1 MKFTKESFITGF
13 ALFSMF
19 FGAGNLLLPPML
31 GYNSGEDWFIVA
43 LGFIITAVV
52 IPLLGILAH
61 ARLQGTM
68 FDFAKKVSPIF
79 SAVYCIIVYIISV
92 AIPSPRTAAATY
104 ETVIQP
110 NFENIGSLLNS
121 TIYFGLVL
129 VFVLNRSKILS
140 LLGKYLTPLIV
151 SILLLVI
158 GIGLF
163 SAEQIVNPTEKL
175 SFFQGLIEGYQTFD
189 AIGAVVIGGVIIISL
204 NLRGHTTFEAKKY
217 LISRS
222 GFIAGFGL
230 LIMYAGMIAA
240 GAYFRS
246 EIVVDQALSSDLQRA
261 QLLNTISLA
270 ALGNIGS
277 TFLSFLIGLACF
289 TTAVGITTGTADYF
303 KGLFNDS
310 KQVYLITAIIAC
322 LIGVIV
328 GQLNFGTIIHIGLPI
343 IFMIYPITIA
353 LIFLNVAPEKFATQ
367 SVFRT
372 VVIVTILFSIPD
384 CIRFITNETTDLGQ
398 WASGIRA
405 FLPLGNEH
413 FGWVLPALVS
423 FIISNIYVQLTA
435 HKTA

>member
-1 MKFTKESFITGF
+1 MRFNKETFITGF

-43 LGFIITAVV
+43 VGFIITAVV

-79 SAVYCIIVYIISV
+79 SIIYCVIVYIISV

-104 ETVIQP
+104 ETVIHP
-110 NFENIGSLLNS
+110 NFSNISSLLNS
-121 TIYFGLVL
+121 AIYFTLVL
-129 VFVLNRSKILS
+129 LFVLNRSKILS
-140 LLGKYLTPLIV
+140 LIGKYLTPLIV
-151 SILLLVI
+151 VILLLVI

-163 SAEQIVNPTEKL
+163 SAEEITNPIEKL
-175 SFFQGLIEGYQTFD
+175 SFFEGLIEGYQTFD

-204 NLRGHTTFEAKKY
+204 NLRGHTSFEAKKY

-230 LIMYAGMIAA
+230 LIMYTGMIAV

-246 EIVVDQALSSDLQRA
+246 EIVINQELSDDLQRA

-289 TTAVGITTGTADYF
+289 TTAVGIITGTADYF
-303 KGLFNDS
+303 KGLFNNS
-310 KQVYLITAIIAC
+310 QKIYIITAVIAC
-322 LIGVIV
+322 FIGVIV
-328 GQLNFGTIIHIGLPI
+328 GQLDFGTIIHIGLPI

-353 LIFLNVAPEKFATQ
+353 LIFLNILPEKFA
-367 SVFRT
+367 SSKVFRI
-372 VVIVTILFSIPD
+372 VVTVTILFSIPD
-384 CIRFITNETTDLGQ
+384 CIRFVTDQNTGVGAMA
-398 WASGIRA
+398 ASVRS
-405 FLPLGNEH
+405 FLPLGDQH
-413 FGWVLPALVS
+413 FGWVLPALLSLV
-423 FIISNIYVQLTA
+423 ISNVFV
-435 HKTA
+435 KEKSSK